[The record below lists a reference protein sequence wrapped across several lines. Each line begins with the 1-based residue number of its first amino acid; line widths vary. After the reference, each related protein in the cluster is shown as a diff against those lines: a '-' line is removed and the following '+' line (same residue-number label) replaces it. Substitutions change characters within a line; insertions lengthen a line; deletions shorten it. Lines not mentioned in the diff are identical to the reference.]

1 MSQAHDDLVARAQ
14 DPRTPLTTLHS
25 LAQNYPGL
33 RPAIARNPSTYPA
46 LLEWLGSLGDPAVDA
61 ALAARTAPATGQSN
75 VALSPVVIPS
85 RQRRHAPETATQP
98 TTPTEAAQAPTSSDT
113 AAAAG
118 SSSAVAADN
127 GDTPRPAVVNTA
139 PQTTTQEPQPQPA
152 RPEAQEPQEP
162 QPQASRPEPQETGYG
177 SLEELRAN
185 AVEDTDSSST
195 GDNMLPWMA
204 LGAAVVVLVAVMLI
218 VFTGGNR
225 TAPLAAPSAS
235 ASPTATRVPAV
246 SQPPTVSSAPTA
258 DTPAPSPSAP
268 PTTSAPTT
276 PAAAPTATATPLPQ
290 LVAPAPQDAADLAA
304 FTDPT
309 GNITC
314 LVSGQQASCSI
325 KERSFAQAECP
336 AEGAYKATVEPG
348 NSPYGACVEDYQPA
362 PTTLETG
369 KSATQGDY
377 VCTVGTGEVRCWSQS
392 TGQGFSLA
400 ADGATSI
407 DLTQR

>member
-61 ALAARTAPATGQSN
+61 ALAARTAPASGQST
-75 VALSPVVIPS
+75 VSLPPVGLPS
-85 RQRRHAPETATQP
+85 RQRRHVPETASQP
-98 TTPTEAAQAPTSSDT
+98 APPTEAAQAPTSSGT

-118 SSSAVAADN
+118 SSSTGAAGN
-127 GDTPRPAVVNTA
+127 GGTPRPAAVNTA
-139 PQTTTQEPQPQPA
+139 PQTTNP
-152 RPEAQEPQEP
+152 EP
-162 QPQASRPEPQETGYG
+162 QPQASRPEPQETGYD
-177 SLEELRAN
+177 SLEALRAN

-218 VFTGGNR
+218 VFTGGSR
-225 TAPLAAPSAS
+225 PAPVAAP
-235 ASPTATRVPAV
+235 PTATRVPAV
-246 SQPPTVSSAPTA
+246 SQPPTASSAPTTA
-258 DTPAPSPSAP
+258 DTPVPSPSAP
-268 PTTSAPTT
+268 PTTSVPTT
-276 PAAAPTATATPLPQ
+276 TPSATATPSPQ
-290 LVAPAPQDAADLAA
+290 LVAPAPQDAVDLAA

-314 LVSGQQASCSI
+314 QLSGQQASCSI

-336 AEGAYKATVEPG
+336 AESAYQATVEPG
-348 NSPYGACVEDYQPA
+348 SSPYGACVDTYQPA
-362 PTTLETG
+362 PSTLEAG
-369 KSATQGDY
+369 KSTTQGDY
-377 VCTVGTGEVRCWSQS
+377 ACAVGTGEVRCWSQS